1 VPGTWRA
8 RSVTKAAVRLTSTE
22 VQPSLQLQSGMAESG
37 VQEND
42 MQVHSELSE
51 DLPALSQLRIGTAG
65 SETPCWTG

>member
-1 VPGTWRA
+1 
-8 RSVTKAAVRLTSTE
+8 
-22 VQPSLQLQSGMAESG
+22 MAESG